1 MIPAASPLGRVVVL
15 GYGNQGE
22 AHARNLRDAGEQVS
36 VAARPGLGAE
46 SRARAHGFA
55 VAAPADALRVADTLA
70 VLLPDEVVPE
80 VWPQLKAA
88 ASGVGAFVFAHGF
101 NLLYGSLDFPSAAAV
116 VLVSPTGPGRV
127 IRELYERGAGV
138 PAYLGVHQP
147 GALDAWGLATHYATS
162 LGCARARLLRTSI
175 REETEVDLF
184 GEQAVLCGGMNAL
197 VSAAYDTLVREGY
210 TPAVAYLE
218 CVHQLHFL
226 AELLHTRGVAGLRR
240 GISGTALYGDL
251 TRGPRVV
258 NETSRAAMREMLAE
272 IRSGAFAREWL
283 AEVAAGKPEVTRML
297 AAADADPIETGRR
310 LALGGETVSATAA
323 ASSVRQG
330 ESK

>member
-1 MIPAASPLGRVVVL
+1 MNPGASPLGRVVVL

-36 VAARPGLGAE
+36 VAARPGRPAE
-46 SRARAHGFA
+46 QRARAHGFA
-55 VAAPADALRVADTLA
+55 VAAPAEALRDADTLA
-70 VLLPDEVVPE
+70 VLLPDEVVPQ
-80 VWPQLKAA
+80 VWPEWSSAMRA
-88 ASGVGAFVFAHGF
+88 TSTFVFAHGF
-101 NLLYGSLDFPSAAAV
+101 NLLYGSLAFPVDAAV

-127 IRELYERGAGV
+127 IRELYERGEGV
-138 PAYLGVHQP
+138 PAYLAVHQP
-147 GALDAWGLATHYATS
+147 GRADAWVLATRYATA
-162 LGCARARLLRTSI
+162 LGSARVRLLRTTV

-197 VSAAYDTLVREGY
+197 VSAAYETLVREGY
-210 TPAVAYLE
+210 TPEIAYLE

-226 AELLHTRGVAGLRR
+226 AELLYARGVAGLRR

-258 NETSRAAMREMLAE
+258 NETSRAAMRELLAE

-283 AEVAAGKPEVTRML
+283 AEVAAGKPELTRL
-297 AAADADPIETGRR
+297 LRLADADPIEAGRR
-310 LALGGETVSATAA
+310 RALGDETPSSAEDGPAA
-323 ASSVRQG
+323 RPG